1 MVRSIRIINSE
12 AVELAHARADAE
24 HRSAANA
31 VEITLIEVLRDRYGK
46 PVQDTERRRPWQD
59 KIVEKSIPG
68 NAGGGG

>member
-31 VEITLIEVLRDRYGK
+31 VEITLIEVLRGRYGK
-46 PVQDTERRRPWQD
+46 PAQNTPGGSNGQGKKGA
-59 KIVEKSIPG
+59 KIIPG
-68 NAGGGG
+68 NAGGGN